1 MKVLNTA
8 IPAGLNM
15 PTGKV
20 GRKWTKV
27 YIDNLGEFIE
37 LMQIHTARYEVAGG
51 GTVERVLTTANV
63 RWIRWQDRKVHLL
76 SNGVVVAKGKL
87 PS

>member
-8 IPAGLNM
+8 IPVGLNM

-27 YIDNLGEFIE
+27 YIDNLGEFME
-37 LMQIHTARYEVAGG
+37 LMQIDSVRHKAIGG
-51 GTVERVLTTANV
+51 GTVECVVTPANV
-63 RWIRWQDRKVHLL
+63 RWIRGQDLKVHLL

>member
-8 IPAGLNM
+8 IPFGLNM

-27 YIDNLGEFIE
+27 YIDNLGEFVG
-37 LMQIHTARYEVAGG
+37 LMRVDTIQFEFGG
-51 GTVERVLTTANV
+51 GTMECGISVVAVEWV
-63 RWIRWQDRKVHLL
+63 RHRDLKVHLI

>member
-8 IPAGLNM
+8 IPAGLSM

-37 LMQIHTARYEVAGG
+37 LMQIDTMRFDYVG
-51 GTVERVLTTANV
+51 GTVERKVTPIMLAWV
-63 RWIRWQDRKVHLL
+63 RWKDLKVHLL
-76 SNGVVVAKGKL
+76 SNCVVVAKGKL
-87 PS
+87 PC

>member
-8 IPAGLNM
+8 IPVGLDM

-27 YIDNLGEFIE
+27 YIDNLGEFIG
-37 LMQIHTARYEVAGG
+37 LMQVDTIRYEFGG
-51 GTVERVLTTANV
+51 GTVECVVTPANV
-63 RWIRWQDRKVHLL
+63 RWIRGQDLKVHLL

-87 PS
+87 SS

>member
-8 IPAGLNM
+8 IPAGLTM

-20 GRKWTKV
+20 GREWTKV
-27 YIDNLGEFIE
+27 YIDNLVEFIE
-37 LMQIHTARYEVAGG
+37 LMQIDTMRYERIWECVV
-51 GTVERVLTTANV
+51 TNANIRLV
-63 RWIRWQDRKVHLL
+63 RRQDLKVHLL

-87 PS
+87 PC

>member
-8 IPAGLNM
+8 IPVGLDM

-27 YIDNLGEFIE
+27 YIDNLGEFIG
-37 LMQIHTARYEVAGG
+37 LMQVDTIRYEFGG
-51 GTVERVLTTANV
+51 GTVECVVTPANV
-63 RWIRWQDRKVHLL
+63 RWIRGQDLKVYLI
-76 SNGVVVAKGKL
+76 SNGVVLAKGKL
-87 PS
+87 SS

>member
-8 IPAGLNM
+8 IPVGLDM

-27 YIDNLGEFIE
+27 YIDNLGEFVG
-37 LMQIHTARYEVAGG
+37 LMQVDTIRYEFGG
-51 GTVERVLTTANV
+51 GTVECVVTPANV
-63 RWIRWQDRKVHLL
+63 RWIRGQDLKVRLI

>member
-8 IPAGLNM
+8 IPAGLSM

-27 YIDNLGEFIE
+27 YIDNLGEFVE
-37 LMQIHTARYEVAGG
+37 LMQIDTMRIKESDEDALYPVLNSVEVKWACYYD
-51 GTVERVLTTANV
+51 L
-63 RWIRWQDRKVHLL
+63 KVKLL

-87 PS
+87 PC

>member
-20 GRKWTKV
+20 GREWTKV
-27 YIDNLGEFIE
+27 YIDDLGEFIE
-37 LMQIHTARYEVAGG
+37 LMQIDTMRIKGSEEGALYPVLNSVVAW
-51 GTVERVLTTANV
+51 V
-63 RWIRWQDRKVHLL
+63 RSRNLKVKLL

-87 PS
+87 PC